1 MLVSVTGQVPV
12 TEADPVTIR
21 REDKLNNVW
30 KEKLLERIPVELQV
44 QGWDENAGKRLI
56 IRVVVAVR

>member
-1 MLVSVTGQVPV
+1 M
-12 TEADPVTIR
+12 TIR